1 MMTKFQEDE
10 GVQRFGRRLKAMGID
25 DELEA
30 LGAKQGDDV
39 QILDYIFT
47 FKAYN

>member
-1 MMTKFQEDE
+1 
-10 GVQRFGRRLKAMGID
+10 MGID

-47 FKAYN
+47 FKA